1 MQLKSDG
8 RPPDL
13 KGFLSKWVNYR
24 QGWKTRWFVLENGVL
39 SYYRNRED
47 EQIACR
53 GSIALATAYITASP
67 DGTRFEVCSAV
78 TTSVPKIIVRS
89 NLRGEIARWIQAI
102 RLNIGFYQKGRKQL
116 KPAAGGAGAA
126 PIDRTDARSVTS
138 TAPSAAPTTNDRA
151 LGSTLSDLPPTDQFL
166 HPSLNRSTTVMSR
179 LSGKSEKGN
188 RRSRIKSKF
197 RRSKHPRDGTD
208 GNTTGSDEVLDANSS
223 NGGDDEEAQDD
234 GTLPHESEFELSMLN
249 LKAQFE
255 LTGQLVDSIV
265 TPPSTPDLS
274 TGAAAASRQS
284 QVKQALRES
293 LNVVNQLVSNRHT
306 MTLNR
311 ERYLIKRIER
321 EVQARKLWE
330 ENLLAVAQQQA
341 ETERQLQEAAEDNE
355 KKRRALKQA
364 RTALADLT
372 SQPTSPLVEP
382 GVLDPPVI
390 HTEPATG
397 AAHHPDGTKSP
408 GTVEFGA
415 LPAGHGHRA
424 SSISMRNSMSRQSRR
439 SLSIQ
444 ELHDAVASV
453 ADSDSDDDDEFFD
466 AIESGTIPNL
476 RAYDSIVDPAAREVS
491 TPELT
496 PANSALVPTKSR
508 ETENKIADYLAR
520 PSLEP
525 YYHVRS
531 KLPIDDD
538 KRPSV
543 SLWSILKS
551 SIGKDLTKISFPVS
565 FNECTSMLQRMEEDM
580 EFDTCLTVA
589 SKEEDSLKRIA
600 FVAAFAMSN
609 YSSTIGRIAK
619 PFNPMLNE
627 TFEYAIPNRY
637 RYISEQ
643 VSHHPPIS
651 ACYCEA
657 PSWKYYGEVDAKNN
671 FQGLYFEIR
680 PTGVAHAE
688 LIIPRSWVKP
698 GLEYPPAGPE
708 YPADHVI
715 EHYSWKKVI
724 TNVSNFIM
732 GNPLIDHYGDLVVTN
747 HRTGETCTLT
757 FKPRGRRGANAFQIK
772 GRVDD
777 AQGVEQWEIAG
788 RKLSSVYHDDLELT
802 HRMGLAAH
810 RPPRRHRLQAPRA
823 APGGRRRCRRVH
835 APVEEHEE
843 AQGAVQP
850 DAVRHYAE
858 RHPARPGA
866 VPVSDR
872 LPLAD
877 RPARLREC
885 RVRQGTDVS
894 TVGSEGALASL
905 GSFLVRGCR
914 RL

>member
-47 EQIACR
+47 EQVACR
-53 GSIALATAYITASP
+53 GSIALATAYLTPNA

-78 TTSVPKIIVRS
+78 TTSVPKIIVKS
-89 NLRGEIARWIQAI
+89 SLRGEIARWIQAI
-102 RLNIGFYQKGRKQL
+102 RLNIEFYQKGRKQL
-116 KPAAGGAGAA
+116 KPT
-126 PIDRTDARSVTS
+126 ITDRSDARSVYAPS
-138 TAPSAAPTTNDRA
+138 TAPSAAPTSDRA
-151 LGSTLSDLPPTDQFL
+151 LGSTLSDLPPADQFL

-179 LSGKSEKGN
+179 LSGKSEKGS
-188 RRSRIKSKF
+188 RRSRIKNKF
-197 RRSKHPRDGTD
+197 KRKQGRDTD
-208 GNTTGSDEVLDANSS
+208 GNTTGSDEVLDVDSS
-223 NGGDDEEAQDD
+223 NGGDDETQDD

-249 LKAQFE
+249 LKAQLE

-265 TPPSTPDLS
+265 TPPSTPDITAS
-274 TGAAAASRQS
+274 ATASRQS
-284 QVKQALRES
+284 QVKQTLRES
-293 LNVVNQLVSNRHT
+293 LGIVNQLVSNRHA
-306 MTLNR
+306 MTLDR
-311 ERYLIKRIER
+311 ERYLINRIKREI
-321 EVQARKLWE
+321 QARKLWE

-341 ETERQLQEAAEDNE
+341 ETDRQLQEAAKDNE

-372 SQPTSPLVEP
+372 SQPSSPRAESGFVDSPMSEHGP
-382 GVLDPPVI
+382 GPLGEGV
-390 HTEPATG
+390 
-397 AAHHPDGTKSP
+397 KSP
-408 GTVEFGA
+408 TNVEFGV
-415 LPAGHGHRA
+415 LPATIRSSAAGNRT
-424 SSISMRNSMSRQSRR
+424 SSISNRNSMSRQSRR

-453 ADSDSDDDDEFFD
+453 DDSEDDDDEFFD

-476 RAYDSIVDPAAREVS
+476 RAYDSIVDSAAREVS
-491 TPELT
+491 TPEPT
-496 PANSALVPTKSR
+496 SSAVIAPENGGAASSRPAGP
-508 ETENKIADYLAR
+508 KIVEYLAR

-525 YYHVRS
+525 YNHVRN

-657 PSWKYYGEVDAKNN
+657 PSWKYFGEVDAKNN

-688 LIIPRSWVKP
+688 LIIPKAFVKP
-698 GLEYPPAGPE
+698 GHDYPDAGPE
-708 YPADHVI
+708 YPDGCVV

-772 GRVDD
+772 GHVDD
-777 AQGVEQWEIAG
+777 AQGQEQWEIAG
-788 RKLSSVYHDDLELT
+788 RKLISVLLQLT
-802 HRMGLAAH
+802 
-810 RPPRRHRLQAPRA
+810 
-823 APGGRRRCRRVH
+823 
-835 APVEEHEE
+835 
-843 AQGAVQP
+843 
-850 DAVRHYAE
+850 
-858 RHPARPGA
+858 
-866 VPVSDR
+866 
-872 LPLAD
+872 
-877 RPARLREC
+877 
-885 RVRQGTDVS
+885 
-894 TVGSEGALASL
+894 
-905 GSFLVRGCR
+905 
-914 RL
+914 